1 MAAGKTSEL
10 LFRMKF
16 TFLRSLR
23 GWWLFTFLAGVLS
36 IGNAVDANAA
46 EIKKGDIR
54 RFETLSLHDETY
66 TNAVVE
72 GVSTNVVFIRHD
84 RGIAVVKIKDLTF
97 EEAKTLGIESM
108 LPPPPAPRPDPAKA
122 LNEQWQK
129 VMAMITGV
137 AGAGV
142 GLAILAAIPVF
153 WILWCYL
160 LKRMCTR
167 AGTESGF
174 LIWLPLLQLV
184 PLHKAAHIS
193 CFLILGYFL
202 PVVGVIVFVYWAI
215 KMCEAVGKTKWLAV
229 PMVLPFLNVLTI
241 AYLAFS
247 KED

>member
-1 MAAGKTSEL
+1 MKPTLPRAVERWIGLCL
-10 LFRMKF
+10 LFAC
-16 TFLRSLR
+16 LVGGSVADLQ
-23 GWWLFTFLAGVLS
+23 
-36 IGNAVDANAA
+36 AA
-46 EIKKGDIR
+46 ELKKGDVQK
-54 RFETLSLHDETY
+54 FETLSLHDEMY

-84 RGIAVVKIKDLTF
+84 RGIAVVKIKDLSF

-108 LPPPPAPRPDPAKA
+108 LPPPPPPKVDPARA

-129 VMAMITGV
+129 VMSMITGV

-142 GLAILAAIPVF
+142 GIALLAAIPVM

-160 LKRMCTR
+160 LKRMCRR

-174 LIWLPLLQLV
+174 LIWLPVFQLV

-193 CFLILGYFL
+193 GFLILGYFL
-202 PVVGVIVFVYWAI
+202 PLVGAGIFVYWAI
-215 KMCEAVGKTKWLAV
+215 KMCEAVGKTKWLAL
-229 PMVLPFLNVLTI
+229 PMVLPVLNVFTI